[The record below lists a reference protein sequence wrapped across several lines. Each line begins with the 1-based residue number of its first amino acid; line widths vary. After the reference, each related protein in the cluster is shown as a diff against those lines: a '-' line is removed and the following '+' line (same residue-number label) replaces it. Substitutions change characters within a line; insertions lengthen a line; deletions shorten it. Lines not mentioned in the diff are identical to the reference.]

1 VYLLGI
7 YTTVVRDL
15 EIVRNPVFQ
24 SEKPLGVPSTA
35 MNFKCPLVQLVGVSI
50 ACVWIGCVPTATAQY
65 PALQPQAP
73 QSPSLPTYPSPH
85 VAEFDLATQQEIPIQ
100 RFRKSFYQGAE
111 VLGGYLLDTG
121 DQLGGLDMTFEEAR
135 VSFGVPLGSLD
146 NILGIRPY
154 FRATHLNGPETIDVP
169 GTVYETG
176 VTLLNQKKWSPKVST
191 TLVVSPAIRSDFT
204 TSENALR
211 IFGLGLMNFQCSD
224 SLRVSLGAVFLDR
237 EDVSLLPALGFTW
250 TPSPDFKVDGM
261 IPRPRIAKRLWKQGG
276 EAEGWAYLGGSF
288 GGNSWAVS
296 RDDGTVDQLTI
307 RDFRLLAGYEVLRAG
322 NRGMFIEG
330 GYAFGRSLEYTS
342 DEFERDLDDGIFVQ
356 ASWRF

>member
-1 VYLLGI
+1 MFV
-7 YTTVVRDL
+7 
-15 EIVRNPVFQ
+15 NPPHPCIPA
-24 SEKPLGVPSTA
+24 ENPLGVCCFAKSTYRS
-35 MNFKCPLVQLVGVSI
+35 PVHLVGVAVWLCLVIGVGHARAQHPAIQLPVSEAGSPPILPPRYI
-50 ACVWIGCVPTATAQY
+50 AELDATVQ
-65 PALQPQAP
+65 
-73 QSPSLPTYPSPH
+73 
-85 VAEFDLATQQEIPIQ
+85 EEIPIQ

-121 DQLGGLDMTFEEAR
+121 DRLGGLDMTFEEAR

-154 FRATHLNGPETIDVP
+154 FRATHLNGPEAIDVP

-176 VTLLNQKKWSPKVST
+176 VTLLNQKTWTPKVST
-191 TLVVSPAIRSDFT
+191 TLIVSPAVRSDFT
-204 TSENALR
+204 TSEDALR

-224 SLRVSLGAVFLDR
+224 ALRVSFGAVFLDR

-250 TPSPDFKVDGM
+250 TPTPDFKVDGM

-296 RDDGTVDQLTI
+296 REDGTTDQLTI

-322 NRGMFIEG
+322 NRGTFIEG

-342 DEFERDLDDGIFVQ
+342 DELERDLDDGVFIQ